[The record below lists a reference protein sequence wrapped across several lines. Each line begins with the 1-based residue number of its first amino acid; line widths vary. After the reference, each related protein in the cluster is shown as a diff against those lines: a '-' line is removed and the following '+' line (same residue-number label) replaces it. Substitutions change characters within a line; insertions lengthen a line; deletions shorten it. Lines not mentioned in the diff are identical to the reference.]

1 MSHHQAT
8 EHTISTT
15 EQSETESIFSDVY
28 DTSVYEKTLKNARIW
43 LFVIAGFQFAMGIFE
58 KITIEDPQVGWIAFS
73 IDAFIAFI
81 FLGLALWSKK
91 KPVVAFTI
99 ALVLYILINVGFML
113 IDSSNI
119 YKGFLIKIF
128 VVIALVKANRD
139 ARKYENI
146 RASIGK
152 VIQ

>member
-1 MSHHQAT
+1 M
-8 EHTISTT
+8 
-15 EQSETESIFSDVY
+15 
-28 DTSVYEKTLKNARIW
+28 
-43 LFVIAGFQFAMGIFE
+43 
-58 KITIEDPQVGWIAFS
+58 GWIAFS
-73 IDAFIAFI
+73 IDAFITFI

-91 KPVVAFTI
+91 KPVVSFTI
-99 ALVLYILINVGFML
+99 ALALYILINVGFML

>member
-1 MSHHQAT
+1 
-8 EHTISTT
+8 
-15 EQSETESIFSDVY
+15 
-28 DTSVYEKTLKNARIW
+28 
-43 LFVIAGFQFAMGIFE
+43 
-58 KITIEDPQVGWIAFS
+58 
-73 IDAFIAFI
+73 
-81 FLGLALWSKK
+81 
-91 KPVVAFTI
+91 
-99 ALVLYILINVGFML
+99 VGFML